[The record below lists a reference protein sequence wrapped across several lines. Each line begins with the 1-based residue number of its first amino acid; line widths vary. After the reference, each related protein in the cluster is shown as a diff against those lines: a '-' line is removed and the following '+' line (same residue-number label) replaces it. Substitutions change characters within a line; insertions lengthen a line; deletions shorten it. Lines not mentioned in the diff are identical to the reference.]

1 MKRRNLLK
9 YLSVLPLSGAV
20 IGAKSAFTPS
30 MAEELKFSA
39 PQKISGQPLRV
50 AAILTE
56 YRPNSHADVIV
67 GKYLEGY
74 NQDQMAPYPES
85 KIVSIF
91 TEQVPENDMSRPMA
105 KKYNIPIFRT
115 VADALT
121 LGGDS
126 LAVDAV
132 LLIGEHGVYPMN
144 DKEQK
149 QYPRFEMF
157 LKITDVFRQ
166 YKKSVPVF
174 NDKHLSYSWRQAKRM
189 VEISKE
195 LKFPMLAGSTIPVS
209 WRIPALDTPFGKAQK
224 YAVGISFSGLDIYG
238 FHLLDGL
245 QAVVERRKGG
255 ETGVKSVQ
263 CLEGDDCWN
272 LLDQNGWVKSLF
284 DQAISHS
291 ETRVAGEMKELVKK
305 PAVFVIEYNDG
316 LKAAAFLMTGLV
328 EDFTYA
334 VDVEGQ
340 QKPFSTLMKLQA
352 GKPHYHFGCLVKN
365 IEIMFNT
372 GKSPYP
378 VERTMLS
385 SGILDFALESRILGY
400 KKLETPEL
408 ARVRYQCSP
417 ESYFFTKGWDSNGK
431 RID

>member
-20 IGAKSAFTPS
+20 IGSESSLNPL
-30 MAEELKFSA
+30 MAAEPEFPA
-39 PQKISGQPLRV
+39 PQLGNNQPKRI

-56 YRPNSHADVIV
+56 YRPGSHADVII
-67 GKYLEGY
+67 GKYLEGF

-85 KIVSIF
+85 KIVSMF
-91 TEQVPENDMSRPMA
+91 TEQIPENDMSRPLA

-121 LGGDS
+121 MGGDS

-132 LLIGEHGVYPMN
+132 LLIGEHGEYRMN

-209 WRIPALDTPFGKAQK
+209 WRIPAIDTPFGKAQK
-224 YAVGISFSGLDIYG
+224 YAVGISYSGLDIYG

-263 CLEGDDCWN
+263 CLEGDECWN
-272 LLDQNGWVKSLF
+272 FMDQNEWVKRLF

-291 ETRVAGEMKELVKK
+291 EKRVAGNMKELVKK
-305 PAVFVIEYNDG
+305 PSVFIVDYNDG

-328 EDFTYA
+328 DDFTYA
-334 VDVEGQ
+334 VDVEGE
-340 QKPFSTLMKLQA
+340 QKPFSTLMKLQ
-352 GKPHYHFGCLVKN
+352 GKPHYHFGCLIKN
-365 IEIMFNT
+365 IEIMFIT
-372 GKSPYP
+372 GKAPYP

-400 KKLETPEL
+400 KKIETTEL
-408 ARVRYQCSP
+408 ARVRYQCAP
-417 ESYFFTKGWDSNGK
+417 ESYFFSKGWDSNGK
-431 RID
+431 RLD